1 MSITKNY
8 YQENSQDFFSSTVSA
23 DVSEL
28 YDHFLKYVPE
38 KGTILDFGCGSGR
51 DTKAFLDRGFKAEA
65 IDGSEELC
73 KLASE
78 FTGTTVRCMDF
89 MDFDLKDRYDAIWA
103 CASLLH
109 ANSTDLPIILTK
121 LKEALHTGGVM
132 YLSFKYGEFE
142 GERNGRFFLDMTE
155 ATFRKI
161 LDQVPG
167 LSIVEE
173 WTSEDARPDR
183 DDRWYDVVIKSCT

>member
-1 MSITKNY
+1 MSTTKNY

-89 MDFDLKDRYDAIWA
+89 IDFDSKDRYDAVWA

-109 ANSTDLPIILTK
+109 VSSTDLPIILTK

-155 ATFRKI
+155 ATFRKT

-183 DDRWYDVVIKSCT
+183 DDLWYDAILKRTP